1 MIISDE
7 NIWRLSPLQFHFQF
21 EFGYELKTVFC
32 SSWIAKESVA
42 IQRGCGKDVIK
53 IERTSWTLH
62 LKTESKYLFCQYRV
76 GKYLGNICIFQ
87 TWNSQWILTF
97 EIYKYFPN
105 IFITWIKAKIIVFIF
120 LGLWSTGP
128 LNLIHMLS
136 AACLNC
142 NWFFG
147 NSIAAEDCFQ
157 LVPKYRLKVKLQ
169 RRQPPNI
176 FIWNKSCS
184 RKWVPRS
191 SFWKIHNFQIPKGLY
206 A

>member
-1 MIISDE
+1 MHKWSHTALCVKPFRNLEIKNLPKWWPWLPFFQAIIISDE

-87 TWNSQWILTF
+87 TWNSQWRAAAI
-97 EIYKYFPN
+97 
-105 IFITWIKAKIIVFIF
+105 
-120 LGLWSTGP
+120 
-128 LNLIHMLS
+128 NLL
-136 AACLNC
+136 
-142 NWFFG
+142 F
-147 NSIAAEDCFQ
+147 
-157 LVPKYRLKVKLQ
+157 
-169 RRQPPNI
+169 
-176 FIWNKSCS
+176 
-184 RKWVPRS
+184 S
-191 SFWKIHNFQIPKGLY
+191 SFF
-206 A
+206 